1 MRVGNTISYSLYYLS
16 AGFREWIAMNA
27 FRAAR
32 LEADLGYVEY
42 KLLAQHRESWVS
54 LYVVLSDCSNNKIF
68 RYSDA
73 LIHIML

>member
-1 MRVGNTISYSLYYLS
+1 
-16 AGFREWIAMNA
+16 MNA

-54 LYVVLSDCSNNKIF
+54 LYDVVLSDCYKIF

>member
-1 MRVGNTISYSLYYLS
+1 
-16 AGFREWIAMNA
+16 MNA

-54 LYVVLSDCSNNKIF
+54 LYDVVLSDCSNNKIF

>member
-1 MRVGNTISYSLYYLS
+1 
-16 AGFREWIAMNA
+16 MNA

-54 LYVVLSDCSNNKIF
+54 LYVVLSDCSNNNIF